1 MFWDDHVKDCQA
13 ALSEVSRV
21 ANSISAQW
29 SYAKQKKTDV
39 KCKIEELDMKFEVH
53 VCMWFTTRNKFDLIL
68 RY

>member
-1 MFWDDHVKDCQA
+1 VKDCQA

-53 VCMWFTTRNKFDLIL
+53 VCM
-68 RY
+68 